1 MSISATS
8 SVDSTALSPT
18 SAPVSSADS
27 EQRFLKLLVTQLNN
41 QDPLNPMQ
49 NAELTSQLA
58 QMSTVSGIEKLNAAL
73 AALVGQSS
81 AGQVLQ
87 AASMIGHAVLT
98 PGDQLAGGSEPAA
111 FAVELPSSA
120 QSVKVAITDAQ
131 GNAVRSIDLGTLPQ
145 GLHSEIWDG
154 KNDAGAPAAAG
165 VYRIQV
171 VAANGAQTVPAATLV
186 YAQVA
191 SVTQGAGGMSL
202 DLASGQSIPLADV
215 RKIL

>member
-8 SVDSTALSPT
+8 SVDSTALSPA